1 MNTLYAKCSCY
12 TSVPLKEW
20 EKGGRGGDQDIISI
34 CFLEIQF
41 PLQLKSIA
49 FLECVFIIGLCF
61 GYSVYVLTFIFM
73 YVLLIYIVRYI
84 DVYSEYVH
92 SEYD

>member
-73 YVLLIYIVRYI
+73 HVLLIYIVRYC

-92 SEYD
+92 L